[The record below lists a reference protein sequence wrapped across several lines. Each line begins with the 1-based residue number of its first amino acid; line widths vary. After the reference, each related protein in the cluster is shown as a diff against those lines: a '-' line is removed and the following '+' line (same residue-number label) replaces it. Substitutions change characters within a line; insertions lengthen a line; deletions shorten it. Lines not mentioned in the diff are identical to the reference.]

1 MKSKILNKYLIG
13 ILTLAVLNFTGCYSL
28 EVINKED
35 VNEERAQINLSEELF
50 LTTKDSTRYH
60 FLPAN
65 FRIASD
71 TLNGKGTIQE
81 SSSTIPFQGSVA
93 LTDVVSFEQRT
104 PDTLAT
110 IGLIT
115 GLIAIGVVVL
125 SLVFVVTFEEGMD
138 SH

>member
-1 MKSKILNKYLIG
+1 MLKKYFIG
-13 ILTLAVLNFTGCYSL
+13 LLTLAILNFTGCYSL

-35 VNEERAQINLSEELF
+35 VSDGRAQINLSEELS
-50 LTTKDSTRYH
+50 LTTIDFTRYH

-71 TLNGKGTIQE
+71 TLYGKGTIQN
-81 SSSTIPFQGSVA
+81 SSSIIPFQGSVA

-110 IGLIT
+110 IGLVSGI
-115 GLIAIGVVVL
+115 LAIAVVVAYSIFAIG
-125 SLVFVVTFEEGMD
+125 FTDAVTPD
-138 SH
+138 

>member
-1 MKSKILNKYLIG
+1 MLKKYFIG
-13 ILTLAVLNFTGCYSL
+13 LLTLAILNFTGCTSL

-35 VNEERAQINLSEELF
+35 VNEGRAEINLSEELF
-50 LTTKDSTRYH
+50 LTTKDFTRYH

-71 TLNGKGTIQE
+71 TLYGKGTIE
-81 SSSTIPFQGSVA
+81 DSSSIIPFQGPVA
-93 LTDVVSFEQRT
+93 LADVVSFEQRT

-115 GLIAIGVVVL
+115 GLLAIGLVIV
-125 SLVFVVTFEEGMD
+125 SLAFVISFEEGLD
-138 SH
+138 SN

>member
-1 MKSKILNKYLIG
+1 MLKKYFIG
-13 ILTLAVLNFTGCYSL
+13 LLTLAILNFTGCYSL

-35 VNEERAQINLSEELF
+35 VNEGRAQINLSEELF
-50 LTTKDSTRYH
+50 LTTKDFTRYH

-71 TLNGKGTIQE
+71 TLYGKGTIE
-81 SSSTIPFQGSVA
+81 DSLSIIPFQGSVA
-93 LTDVVSFEQRT
+93 LADVVSFEQRT

-115 GLIAIGVVVL
+115 GLLAIGLVIV
-125 SLVFVVTFEEGMD
+125 SLAFVISFEEGLD
-138 SH
+138 SN

>member
-1 MKSKILNKYLIG
+1 MLKKYFIGLLSLAILN
-13 ILTLAVLNFTGCYSL
+13 LTSCYSL

-35 VNEERAQINLSEELF
+35 VTEGKAEINSNQELF
-50 LTTKDSTRYH
+50 ITTKDLTRYH

-65 FRIASD
+65 FWIASD
-71 TLNGKGTIQE
+71 TLHGKGAIE
-81 SSSTIPFQGSVA
+81 DSSSVIPFQGSVA

-115 GLIAIGVVVL
+115 GLIAIGVVIA
-125 SLVFVVTFEEGMD
+125 SLVSVLILEEELD
-138 SH
+138 SD

>member
-1 MKSKILNKYLIG
+1 MLKKYFIG
-13 ILTLAVLNFTGCYSL
+13 LLTLAIINFTGCYSL
-28 EVINKED
+28 EVMNKED
-35 VNEERAQINLSEELF
+35 VDEGRTQINLSEELF
-50 LTTKDSTRYH
+50 LTTKDFTRYH

-71 TLNGKGTIQE
+71 TLYGKGTIQDA
-81 SSSTIPFQGSVA
+81 SSVIPFQGSIA

-115 GLIAIGVVVL
+115 GIIAIGV
-125 SLVFVVTFEEGMD
+125 FVGTLIFTLGFADSVTPD
-138 SH
+138 